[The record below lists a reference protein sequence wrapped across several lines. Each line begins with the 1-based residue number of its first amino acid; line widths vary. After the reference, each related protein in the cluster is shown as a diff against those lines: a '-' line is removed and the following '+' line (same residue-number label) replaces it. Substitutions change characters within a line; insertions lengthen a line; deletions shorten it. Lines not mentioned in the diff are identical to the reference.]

1 MRPSRRL
8 LIKPG
13 ITRVGGR
20 WGGVRRP
27 AGLLPILA
35 LLAVAALALS
45 RWQPDTSPLGGH
57 ASAVDGDT
65 LRLGSV
71 RVRLVGLDAPELDQT
86 CTRADGTEWSCGME
100 AKAFLAAALRHGDVD
115 CARQGR
121 DVYGRTLATCSVGGA
136 DIGAAI
142 VGAGWAIDDGGY
154 ASAATA
160 ARAQNLGIWSSSF
173 DRPSVWRR
181 DHGTG
186 WPGIWEWIRSW
197 FQ

>member
-100 AKAFLAAALRHGDVD
+100 AKAFLAATLRRGEID
-115 CARQGR
+115 CVRHGR
-121 DVYGRTLATCSVGGA
+121 DVYGRTLAACSIGGD
-136 DIGAAI
+136 DIGAVI

-154 ASAATA
+154 AGPATS
-160 ARAQNLGIWSSSF
+160 ARAQDLGIWSSSF

>member
-1 MRPSRRL
+1 
-8 LIKPG
+8 
-13 ITRVGGR
+13 
-20 WGGVRRP
+20 
-27 AGLLPILA
+27 
-35 LLAVAALALS
+35 
-45 RWQPDTSPLGGH
+45 
-57 ASAVDGDT
+57 
-65 LRLGSV
+65 
-71 RVRLVGLDAPELDQT
+71 
-86 CTRADGTEWSCGME
+86 ME

-173 DRPSVWRR
+173 DRPSAWRR
-181 DHGTG
+181 DHGTDR
-186 WPGIWEWIRSW
+186 PGVWEWIRSW